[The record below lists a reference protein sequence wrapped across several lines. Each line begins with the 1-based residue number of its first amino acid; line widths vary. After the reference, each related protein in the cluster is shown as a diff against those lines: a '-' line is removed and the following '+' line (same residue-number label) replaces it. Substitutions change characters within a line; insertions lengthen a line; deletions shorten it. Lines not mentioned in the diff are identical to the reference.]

1 MKHHI
6 SPPEPIV
13 ARVHMDATLVDNN
26 ECDSANQFISLTPK
40 ESKTWQQF
48 GCCSYCLTMCCGTFL
63 CPPSFLL
70 PPSFPSSVTAHCALC
85 IENAPDPLLP
95 SPSSQYSLQNRHKQA
110 PGSVGSQGLQVYH
123 SVFPKL
129 RVCMC
134 EHSLEEE
141 WLWITLN
148 MVI

>member
-26 ECDSANQFISLTPK
+26 ECDSADQFISLTPE
-40 ESKTWQQF
+40 ESKTWHQF

-63 CPPSFLL
+63 CPSSFLL
-70 PPSFPSSVTAHCALC
+70 PPSFPRLSLLTVLC
-85 IENAPDPLLP
+85 VLKMLQILFCPLLHHNTHYKIGTNKLLGQLAVKD
-95 SPSSQYSLQNRHKQA
+95 SRSITLFFPSSMC
-110 PGSVGSQGLQVYH
+110 
-123 SVFPKL
+123 
-129 RVCMC
+129 VCVC

-141 WLWITLN
+141 WL
-148 MVI
+148 